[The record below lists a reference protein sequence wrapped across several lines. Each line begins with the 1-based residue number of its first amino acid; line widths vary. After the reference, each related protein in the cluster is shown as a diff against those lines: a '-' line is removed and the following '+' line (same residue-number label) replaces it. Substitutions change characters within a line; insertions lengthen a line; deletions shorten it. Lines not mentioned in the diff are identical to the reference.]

1 MIELAGA
8 RNFLASGKANLYDDY
23 ISRTLSRGWRESHM
37 ALDDVPINYRI
48 RFEKDRSIV
57 KVTFDLS
64 VPAGGPALIADFQ
77 ASVDGADLIS
87 GFLPGQTAYSGAKFH
102 TRSNPAKDANVSFT
116 ISSSQGWNASDAD
129 VLRGDKDFDDADFAN

>member
-1 MIELAGA
+1 
-8 RNFLASGKANLYDDY
+8 
-23 ISRTLSRGWRESHM
+23 M
-37 ALDDVPINYRI
+37 ALDDVPVNYRI
-48 RFEKDRSIV
+48 RFEKDHSIV

-102 TRSNPAKDANVSFT
+102 TLSNPAKDANVSFT

-129 VLRGDKDFDDADFAN
+129 VLRGDKEFDDADFAN